1 MLGGRYELVDQLG
14 SGGMSIVWRARD
26 TVLER
31 TVAVKVLA
39 GRHAQ
44 DPESRKRIRAEARAA
59 ATLSHP
65 NIAHVYDYGE
75 SDENGVCTPYVV
87 MELVRG
93 GTLQQRLAAG
103 PLPPRFA
110 MRLAAE
116 VAAALAAAHAD
127 GLVHRDIKP
136 ANVMVAPAG
145 AKVVDFGIAAAIS
158 PGGSGESAFEVF
170 GTPAYLAPE
179 RLTDDAVEPASDVY
193 ALGVLLY
200 RLLSGHSPWSAD
212 TTTQMLNAHIY
223 IEPEPL
229 TPLPDVPDYV
239 VALCNRCLSKDP
251 TQRPSARDAAALL
264 AQGAGLRVVD
274 DEPTH
279 GSCGPAA
286 DAEPSVLIRRE
297 AAPAAVDVP
306 MAAMPAKL
314 ATAAVDPP
322 TSVVNSPAVTSVATA
337 FAAGA
342 LAARAGAANSA
353 APAFAAPGAGPTAGT
368 PGAGP
373 TAGTPGAGPTAG
385 TPAAGPAAAPVAAG
399 SVLFASAPAGSTPSR
414 SVAVPIAP
422 ATTARRRR
430 SAWLVAA
437 VVLMVAGAALLW
449 FLDPGKPLLEA
460 AAIPPAAGEPSTPAP
475 GSPGRGTG
483 TPDAPVAATTPLAPT
498 PTTGSPA
505 ENVTPP
511 GHTPVATPA
520 PTRPTSAAPAP
531 TRGDPA
537 PTTTAAPQGRT
548 LSSVGGT
555 VQAICPS
562 PDTAQLLSWTATKP
576 YKVKKVIAGPG
587 SVTMVLFKYDHHNVK
602 MTITCSGGV
611 PSTKNDES

>member
-1 MLGGRYELVDQLG
+1 MDQLG
-14 SGGMSIVWRARD
+14 HGGMSVVWRARD

-44 DPESRKRIRAEARAA
+44 DPESRKRIRDEARAA
-59 ATLSHP
+59 AMLSHP

-75 SDENGVCTPYVV
+75 SDENGLCTPYVV

-110 MRLAAE
+110 MRVAAE

-158 PGGSGESAFEVF
+158 PGGAGKSAFEVF

-179 RLTDDAVEPASDVY
+179 RLTDDAVAPASDVY

-212 TTTQMLNAHIY
+212 TTTQMLTAHIY

-229 TPLPDVPDYV
+229 APLPEVPDYI

-251 TQRPSARDAAALL
+251 TQRPNAREAAAML
-264 AQGAGLRVVD
+264 AQGADMRVVD
-274 DEPTH
+274 DVPTH
-279 GSCGPAA
+279 ALSGPAA

-297 AAPAAVDVP
+297 ATSVAVGVPTVATPAEV
-306 MAAMPAKL
+306 
-314 ATAAVDPP
+314 ATAAVDAPAF
-322 TSVVNSPAVTSVATA
+322 TGLAVVSAATA

-342 LAARAGAANSA
+342 SAARAGAPTSGPPASTPTSA
-353 APAFAAPGAGPTAGT
+353 APLF
-368 PGAGP
+368 
-373 TAGTPGAGPTAG
+373 
-385 TPAAGPAAAPVAAG
+385 AAPVAS
-399 SVLFASAPAGSTPSR
+399 SVAAPA
-414 SVAVPIAP
+414 VP
-422 ATTARRRR
+422 ATTARRRPY
-430 SAWLVAA
+430 AWLAAA
-437 VVLMVAGAALLW
+437 VMLVAAGAALLW
-449 FLDPGKPLLEA
+449 LLHPGRPIREA
-460 AAIPPAAGEPSTPAP
+460 AAVPPNTGEPSTPAA
-475 GSPGRGTG
+475 GSPSRGTG
-483 TPDAPVAATTPLAPT
+483 TPDASIAGPTPFAPT
-498 PTTGSPA
+498 PVVGAPV
-505 ENVTPP
+505 ENVTGPGQPP
-511 GHTPVATPA
+511 WATPA
-520 PTRPTSAAPAP
+520 PTGPTSAAPIP
-531 TRGDPA
+531 TGSDPA
-537 PTTTAAPQGRT
+537 PTTTAPPQERT

-562 PDTAQLLSWTATKP
+562 PATAQLLSWTATQP
-576 YKVKKVIAGPG
+576 YRIKDVNAGPASAATVVFRRG
-587 SVTMVLFKYDHHNVK
+587 DRTVT

-611 PSTKNDES
+611 PSTQNDES

>member
-1 MLGGRYELVDQLG
+1 MLGGRYELMDQLG

-75 SDENGVCTPYVV
+75 SDQNGVCTPYVV

-212 TTTQMLNAHIY
+212 TTTQMLTAHIY
-223 IEPEPL
+223 VEPEPL
-229 TPLPDVPDYV
+229 TPLPDVPDYI

-279 GSCGPAA
+279 GPSGPTA

-297 AAPAAVDVP
+297 TASAAVDVP
-306 MAAMPAKL
+306 MAAMPAEA

-322 TSVVNSPAVTSVATA
+322 TSFVNGPAGTSAATA

-342 LAARAGAANSA
+342 FAARAGAAASAAPTSTPPGSAPASA
-353 APAFAAPGAGPTAGT
+353 APAFAA
-368 PGAGP
+368 
-373 TAGTPGAGPTAG
+373 
-385 TPAAGPAAAPVAAG
+385 AGPASAAPVAAG
-399 SVLFASAPAGSTPSR
+399 WVPFASATAGSATAG
-414 SVAVPIAP
+414 SVAVPSAP

-430 SAWLVAA
+430 YAWLAAA
-437 VVLMVAGAALLW
+437 VVLVAAGVALLW
-449 FLDPGKPLLEA
+449 LVDPGQPIREA
-460 AAIPPAAGEPSTPAP
+460 AAVPPATGQPGTAAP
-475 GSPGRGTG
+475 GSPSRRTG

-511 GHTPVATPA
+511 GQTPVATPA
-520 PTRPTSAAPAP
+520 PTGPTSAAPAP
-531 TRGDPA
+531 TGGGPA
-537 PTTTAAPQGRT
+537 PTTTGAPQGRT

-562 PDTAQLLSWTATKP
+562 PDTAQLLSWTATEP
-576 YKVKKVIAGPG
+576 YKVKTVVAGPG
-587 SVTMVLFKYDHHNVK
+587 SVTMVLFKYDHHTVK